1 MNTATYRRF
10 ASWRSLGV
18 LFASLFGSFGCVT
31 VEPYNP
37 YRVPREEFTRI
48 VRTIGIL
55 PPGVALPGEQRKLV
69 AAELE
74 RALTEGFQQ
83 RGYRVIGSDVVG
95 PVWRRYASEIGGL
108 FNPLT
113 GEPIDEKV
121 ELVRKYVARELARSH
136 NVDALA
142 VAWTRR
148 SVHYLRSGA
157 PPWPEFFGE
166 RMHLDGRPIL
176 DMPQRVLVSRID
188 LLIIEPDGRTLYNV
202 SIPVQWTAVFVAR
215 SYYER
220 PYVELFPAERVRAV
234 ARGLL
239 EDLELA
245 QSPSGSETLPNN
257 PTGGPTTH

>member
-1 MNTATYRRF
+1 VTCNNAPRFRARRSFWLFF
-10 ASWRSLGV
+10 ASALV
-18 LFASLFGSFGCVT
+18 ACGCAT
-31 VEPYNP
+31 APLYNP
-37 YRVPREEFTRI
+37 YTVPREEFRRL
-48 VRTIGIL
+48 VRTIGLL

-69 AAELE
+69 AVELE

-113 GEPIDEKV
+113 GEPIEEKV
-121 ELVRKYVARELARSH
+121 ELVRKYVGRELARSH

-142 VAWTRR
+142 VTWTRKA
-148 SVHYLRSGA
+148 VYYLRSGA
-157 PPWPEFFGE
+157 PPWPEFLGE

-176 DMPQRVLVSRID
+176 DMPLRVLVSRIGF
-188 LLIIEPDGRTLYNV
+188 LIIEPDGRTLYAV

-220 PYVELFPAERVRAV
+220 PYAELFPAERVRAA

-239 EDLELA
+239 EDLEPA
-245 QSPSGSETLPNN
+245 QSPSASETLPNN
-257 PTGGPTTH
+257 PTGKANTH